1 MVLHGRVSVH
11 VAGGWCMSCPAGEG
25 KCGWN
30 MRGIIA
36 HCPVS
41 ISGMRRKRKVKK
53 RRKSSKIL
61 TVSGIASSA
70 EKVANFDVLPYVYIK
85 SFGFENRNLGIS
97 QANLPENEPQMGQ
110 KAGEMGVWNGKN
122 IGVLWAKHRNFRG
135 KSTALLCKEVRCFQF
150 PEKRPFLEGREGVE
164 WGGAASDRGTA
175 TGRAWNSILLALRP
189 ESA

>member
-70 EKVANFDVLPYVYIK
+70 EKVANFDVLPC
-85 SFGFENRNLGIS
+85 LC
-97 QANLPENEPQMGQ
+97 ANL
-110 KAGEMGVWNGKN
+110 
-122 IGVLWAKHRNFRG
+122 
-135 KSTALLCKEVRCFQF
+135 
-150 PEKRPFLEGREGVE
+150 
-164 WGGAASDRGTA
+164 SDF
-175 TGRAWNSILLALRP
+175 
-189 ESA
+189 ESKD

>member
-1 MVLHGRVSVH
+1 
-11 VAGGWCMSCPAGEG
+11 MSCPAGEG

-85 SFGFENRNLGIS
+85 SFDFENRNLGIS
-97 QANLPENEPQMGQ
+97 QAKLPENEPQMGQ

-150 PEKRPFLEGREGVE
+150 PEKRPFWEREGVE

>member
-53 RRKSSKIL
+53 RRKPSKIL
-61 TVSGIASSA
+61 TASGIASSA
-70 EKVANFDVLPYVYIK
+70 EKTVNFDILPYVYIK
-85 SFGFENRNLGIS
+85 SVGFRNRNLGIL
-97 QANLPENEPQMGQ
+97 QAYLPENEPQMGQ
-110 KAGEMGVWNGKN
+110 KAGKMGVWNGKN
-122 IGVLWAKHRNFRG
+122 IGLLWAKHRNFRG
-135 KSTALLCKEVRCFQF
+135 KSTALSCKEVRCFGF
-150 PEKRPFLEGREGVE
+150 SGRKTPVLWPKKTVKVLMPRFCDISERVRTWWLPMAFSGH
-164 WGGAASDRGTA
+164 
-175 TGRAWNSILLALRP
+175 
-189 ESA
+189 

>member
-1 MVLHGRVSVH
+1 
-11 VAGGWCMSCPAGEG
+11 
-25 KCGWN
+25 

-150 PEKRPFLEGREGVE
+150 PKPLPLVFIRRCSVFSLRVRRMYVDCYLEGMMEWDDARE
-164 WGGAASDRGTA
+164 ST
-175 TGRAWNSILLALRP
+175 IKIKF
-189 ESA
+189 SAI